1 MSLTGLAVGT
11 TLKIVGPALAKMLLD
26 SLGIGDKLT
35 NKLLEQAIDVAA
47 DATPGGDGHQ
57 ALEQHT
63 QKLAARLQTEMK
75 PLFEREASN
84 LDRGSQEAIF
94 LAVAE
99 TLLQGSISLDGLINI
114 ELDAERLTNQLLKAY
129 PRATVGFSA
138 NEESLYRQ
146 AIAFASASLIE
157 IVPQLE
163 GFQLSMTQTMLR
175 RTEELVNLVR
185 SQKELTLQQRD
196 QFLTRYR

>member
-11 TLKIVGPALAKMLLD
+11 TLKIVGPALAKTLLD

-47 DATPGGDGHQ
+47 DANPEGDGHQ
-57 ALEQHT
+57 VLEQHT

-99 TLLQGSISLDGLINI
+99 TLLQGSIRLDGLINI
-114 ELDAERLTNQLLKAY
+114 GLDAGHLTKQLLKAN
-129 PRATVGFSA
+129 PRAIMGFSA

-146 AIAFASASLIE
+146 AIAFASVSLIE
-157 IVPQLE
+157 TVPQLE

-175 RTEELVNLVR
+175 RVVPLCKGWRKR
-185 SQKELTLQQRD
+185 SHLLPSQ
-196 QFLTRYR
+196 